1 MKWLVY
7 GHRGWIGTYFCD
19 FIKNKQLFYPTIEI
33 ITTNTRV
40 ECIEDVKK
48 DLNEIKPDR
57 VISFIG
63 RTSGPGFTTIDY
75 LEQKGRL
82 KENVRDN
89 LFSPVVLMKL
99 CEDYGIHFTYLGTG
113 CIFSYE
119 QCTDE
124 PFTETSKP
132 NFFGS
137 SYSTVKG
144 FTDQLSVLF
153 QKTLNVRIRMPIV
166 EYDCPKN
173 FISKIKSYPKICNT
187 LNSMSVLPDL
197 FPELIQCIVDQK
209 TGTVNL
215 VNPGPVDH
223 RTILDMYRKYV
234 DADHTCEYIT
244 EAEHDGMLLSQR
256 SKNILISSF
265 NVPSTIESIKKIL
278 SSGNFN
284 QSNAA
289 NTKNII

>member
-1 MKWLVY
+1 MKWLIY

-19 FIKNKQLFYPTIEI
+19 FVKNNNYPTIEL
-33 ITTNTRV
+33 ITTDSRV
-40 ECIEDVKK
+40 ENIEDVKK
-48 DLNEIKPDR
+48 DLNDVNPDR
-57 VISFIG
+57 VISFVG

-75 LEQKGRL
+75 LEQKGKL

-99 CEDYGIHFTYLGTG
+99 CEDRGIHFTYLGTG

-119 QCTDE
+119 HCTDE
-124 PFTETSKP
+124 PFTEVSKP

-144 FTDQLSVLF
+144 FTDQLTVLF
-153 QKTLNVRIRMPIV
+153 PNTLNVRIRMPII

-173 FISKIKSYPKICNT
+173 FISKIIRYPKICNT

-197 FPELIQCIVDQK
+197 IPEMIRCIIDQK

-215 VNPGPVDH
+215 VNPGPIDH
-223 RTILDMYRKYV
+223 QTILGMYQKYV
-234 DADHTCEYIT
+234 DANHTCEYIT
-244 EAEHDGMLLSQR
+244 ETEHDGMLLSQR
-256 SKNILISSF
+256 SKNVLISSF
-265 NVPSTIESIKKIL
+265 NVPSTSQSIEKIL
-278 SSGNFN
+278 SSGKFN
-284 QSNAA
+284 
-289 NTKNII
+289 KV

>member
-1 MKWLVY
+1 MKWLIY
-7 GHRGWIGTYFCD
+7 GHRGWIGTYFCN
-19 FIKNKQLFYPTIEI
+19 FVKNNNYSMINL
-33 ITTNTRV
+33 ITTDTRV
-40 ECIEDVKK
+40 ENIEDVKK

-75 LEQKGRL
+75 LEQKGKL

-99 CEDYGIHFTYLGTG
+99 CENNGIHFTYLGTG
-113 CIFSYE
+113 CIFSYD
-119 QCTDE
+119 QSTDP

-137 SYSTVKG
+137 GYSTVKG

-153 QKTLNVRIRMPIV
+153 QNTLNVRIRMPIV

-197 FPELIQCIVDQK
+197 IPEMIQSIVDKK

-215 VNPGPVDH
+215 VNPGPIDH
-223 RTILDMYRKYV
+223 QTILDMYRKYI
-234 DADHTCEYIT
+234 DANHTCEYIT
-244 EAEHDGMLLSQR
+244 ETEHDGMLLSQR
-256 SKNILISSF
+256 SKNILVSSF
-265 NVPSTIESIKKIL
+265 NVPSTIESIEKIL
-278 SSGNFN
+278 SSGKFN
-284 QSNAA
+284 NV
-289 NTKNII
+289 